1 MKSTRHMLH
10 QITSSSQSQSAPIN
24 ITEDEVGNLLEKLKN
39 QEKLSQKQQAMLE
52 QQRTMMYAILAQL
65 QSLNKNLPQ
74 ESQNNSGRGASRSG
88 SMNEEDIE
96 AMDKKIRVAPKRL
109 QMPRKTR
116 GWGTSKPSWMLTHK
130 KTPYKI

>member
-1 MKSTRHMLH
+1 MLH

-109 QMPRKTR
+109 EMPRKTR

>member
-1 MKSTRHMLH
+1 MLH

-88 SMNEEDIE
+88 SMNEADIE

-109 QMPRKTR
+109 EMPRKTR